1 MFCKIFNLFYNFI
14 YLLNLIFISVLQTT
28 QRKSRGIVG
37 KIRKSV
43 ERLGSGQKENEKRN
57 EKDDDRYDDSID
69 REGGVED
76 GFSQKGKGE
85 DGFSQKGKGED
96 GFSQKGKG
104 EDGAEEGEM
113 LMVMIEGIRELAKR

>member
-1 MFCKIFNLFYNFI
+1 M

-28 QRKSRGIVG
+28 QRKSRGIVV

-57 EKDDDRYDDSID
+57 EKDNDKDNDRYDDSID
-69 REGGVED
+69 REGGV
-76 GFSQKGKGE
+76 
-85 DGFSQKGKGED
+85 ED

>member
-1 MFCKIFNLFYNFI
+1 MDFYTRFHLPFCKIFNLLYNFI
-14 YLLNLIFISVLQTT
+14 KFLYLIFVSVLQTT

-43 ERLGSGQKENEKRN
+43 ERLGSGQKEKEKLNEKVN
-57 EKDDDRYDDSID
+57 DKDNDRYDDNVD

-76 GFSQKGKGE
+76 GFFQGE
-85 DGFSQKGKGED
+85 G
-96 GFSQKGKG
+96 KGKG

>member
-1 MFCKIFNLFYNFI
+1 M

-85 DGFSQKGKGED
+85 DGAK
-96 GFSQKGKG
+96 
-104 EDGAEEGEM
+104 EGEM